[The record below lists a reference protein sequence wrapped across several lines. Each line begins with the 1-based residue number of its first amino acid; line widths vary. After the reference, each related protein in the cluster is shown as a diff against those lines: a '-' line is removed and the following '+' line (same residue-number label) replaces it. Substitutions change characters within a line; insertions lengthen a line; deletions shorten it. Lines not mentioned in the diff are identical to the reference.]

1 MLVGIGFQAAFLPQ
15 ARQPA
20 RYPVRIMTLPQVRLL
35 TDRLP
40 AGPWIFG
47 RQVDEPSGVENGAL
61 VEIQDASDRFV
72 GHGLYN
78 SSSDIRIRVLS
89 GGRRSAWDRPVDV
102 LRQMIARSARLRSK
116 TLRLGD
122 HSDMWRVV
130 HAEGDDLPGLIVDRM
145 GDCYVVEHHAL
156 GFWRLRKE
164 IEKALLAIADGA
176 TVIHRVPKNVRNL
189 ENFEPE
195 EEEVTVE
202 GRWLNEGG
210 ISYPVIPG
218 YGHKTGWFCD
228 QRDNRQT
235 IGALC
240 RGRVVL
246 DLCCNAGGFALQA
259 AKHGA
264 HSVTAV
270 DLDEDVLERAR
281 MAAEQN
287 QFEVTLE
294 HEDIFHN
301 LRRRAHE
308 GQRAEVVILDP
319 HKMIRGRSSLEEGKE
334 KYLDMNTLALGAV
347 SQGGLLATY
356 SCSGALDLPSFLGVL
371 FQAARRAERTVKI
384 LAIQGAGPDH
394 PQRPD
399 FPRSRYLKGALLFV
413 D

>member
-1 MLVGIGFQAAFLPQ
+1 MALP
-15 ARQPA
+15 
-20 RYPVRIMTLPQVRLL
+20 TVRLL

-40 AGPWIFG
+40 PGPWIFG
-47 RQVDEPSGVENGAL
+47 RQVDEPTTVPNGSL
-61 VEIQDASDRFV
+61 VEVEDASGRFV

-78 SSSDIRIRVLS
+78 GSSDIRVRVLS
-89 GGRRSAWDRPVDV
+89 RGRRSAWDRPDET
-102 LRQMIARSARLRSK
+102 LRQMIATSARLRTK
-116 TLRLGD
+116 TLRIGD
-122 HSDMWRVV
+122 SSQMWRVV
-130 HAEGDDLPGLIVDRM
+130 HAEGDDLPGLIIDAL
-145 GDCYVVEHHAL
+145 GDCFVVEHHAL
-156 GFWRLRKE
+156 GFWKLRRE
-164 IEKALLAIADGA
+164 VEKALMAISPDA
-176 TVIHRVPKNVRNL
+176 TVIHRVPQSVRNQ
-189 ENFEPE
+189 ENFDPE
-195 EEEVTVE
+195 EEEVQVA
-202 GRWLNEGG
+202 GRWLDEGG

-240 RGRVVL
+240 KGKVVL

-259 AKHGA
+259 AKAGA

-270 DLDEDVLERAR
+270 DLDEDVLERTK
-281 MAAEQN
+281 MAVERNNMQ
-287 QFEVTLE
+287 VTLE

-308 GQRAEVVILDP
+308 GQRADVVILDP
-319 HKMIRGRSSLEEGKE
+319 HKIIRGRSSLEEGKQ
-334 KYLDMNTLALGAV
+334 KYLDMNALALGAV
-347 SQGGLLATY
+347 SKGGILASY
-356 SCSGALDLPSFLGVL
+356 SCSGALDLPTFLGVI

-399 FPRSRYLKGALLFV
+399 FPRSRYLKGALLMV

>member
-1 MLVGIGFQAAFLPQ
+1 MAMP
-15 ARQPA
+15 
-20 RYPVRIMTLPQVRLL
+20 TVRLL

-40 AGPWIFG
+40 PGPWIFG
-47 RQVDEPSGVENGAL
+47 RQVDEPTTAPNGSL
-61 VEIQDASDRFV
+61 VEIEDASGRFV

-78 SSSDIRIRVLS
+78 ASSDIRLRVLS
-89 GGRRSAWDRPVDV
+89 RGRRSAWDRPLEA
-102 LRQMIARSARLRSK
+102 LRQMIATSARLRSK

-122 HSDMWRVV
+122 NSDMWRVV
-130 HAEGDDLPGLIVDRM
+130 HAEGDDLPGLIIDRM
-145 GDCYVVEHHAL
+145 GDCYVVEYHSL
-156 GFWRLRKE
+156 GFWRLRNDV
-164 IEKALLAIADGA
+164 EKALTAITDGA
-176 TVIHRVPKNVRNL
+176 TVLHRVPQNVRNQ
-189 ENFEPE
+189 ENFDPE
-195 EEEVTVE
+195 EEEATVE

-228 QRDNRQT
+228 QRDNRQV

-259 AKHGA
+259 AKNGA

-270 DLDEDVLERAR
+270 DLDEDVLERTK
-281 MAAEQN
+281 MAVDKN
-287 QFEVTLE
+287 NLDVTLE

-308 GQRAEVVILDP
+308 GQRADVVILDP
-319 HKMIRGRSSLEEGKE
+319 HKLIRGRSSLEEGKE
-334 KYLDMNTLALGAV
+334 KYLDMNALALGAV
-347 SQGGLLATY
+347 AQGGLLATY
-356 SCSGALDLPSFLGVL
+356 SCSGALDLPTFLGVV
-371 FQAARRAERTVKI
+371 FQAARRAERTIKI
-384 LAIQGAGPDH
+384 LTIQGAGPDH

-399 FPRSRYLKGALLFV
+399 FPRSRYLKGALLHV